1 MCARGASSMKIEHR
15 NEETTMEYNKPVV
28 TATVPAAVIIQSNN
42 IPKGDTTLQDH
53 TTMVFASDP
62 AYEADE

>member
-1 MCARGASSMKIEHR
+1 
-15 NEETTMEYNKPVV
+15 MEYNKPVV